1 MTLEEWWFDREQFY
15 MIDEIKGLIQ
25 EMNNQ
30 KMRPFLWESYP
41 DGDALEKVIA
51 ATADRLKNE
60 KIVYIT
66 HAIRGR
72 WWKKFCK
79 DVEEHSVTGVIILD
93 HYPKDWPCPTG
104 CVIVEIQSV
113 IDTML
118 NQIFD
123 SGSLPTIQTHRNID
137 QLPYSFF
144 LPVMSDD
151 MGRSLI
157 QRHLSILGI
166 DCMALMSTP
175 DIMPDTLLL
184 DSSDPWLVN
193 AELSRAQ
200 SGKTF
205 DSKQRSKEQKFNAGG
220 SNVDIMVNA
229 LHKCRFAI
237 AMDNNPDWM
246 DGNAFMTE
254 KMIWAFWAGVPVIW
268 LCNPKKRSLL
278 ESWGFRDSS
287 DGFDRLIHPNENPI
301 PGWISEISTLERL
314 VTSSVSQSW
323 QDGQGERVYKNYQI
337 ICSLRARLH
346 EEQWQEWQKI
356 KSLI

>member
-1 MTLEEWWFDREQFY
+1 MIKEFDSLVKEIGFTDWSAQTSDNINKTIEESVD
-15 MIDEIKGLIQ
+15 L
-25 EMNNQ
+25 
-30 KMRPFLWESYP
+30 
-41 DGDALEKVIA
+41 
-51 ATADRLKNE
+51 LKKI
-60 KIVYIT
+60 KIVFIT
-66 HAIRGR
+66 HSIRYS

-79 DVEEHSVTGVIILD
+79 DVEENSVTGVIIVD

-104 CVIVEIQSV
+104 CVIVEIQTIV
-113 IDTML
+113 DRML

-123 SGSLPTIQTHRNID
+123 SGSLPTIQTHRKID
-137 QLPYSFF
+137 QLPHSFF
-144 LPVMSDD
+144 LPVRNADL
-151 MGRSLI
+151 GRSLI

-166 DCMALMSTP
+166 DKKACMSTP

-200 SGKTF
+200 AGKTF
-205 DSKQRSKEQKFNAGG
+205 DSKQRTQDKRFNRYGY
-220 SNVDIMVNA
+220 NVVTMIET
-229 LHKCRFAI
+229 LQKCRVAI
-237 AMDNNPDWM
+237 AMDGDPDWM
-246 DGNAFMTE
+246 DASAYMSE
-254 KMIWAFWAGVPVIW
+254 KMMWAFWAGVPVIW

-314 VTSSVSQSW
+314 VTSSVSQRW

-337 ICSLRARLH
+337 VCSLRARLH

>member
-1 MTLEEWWFDREQFY
+1 MIKEFDSLVQEIGSINWEAQTPDNINKTIEESVD
-15 MIDEIKGLIQ
+15 L
-25 EMNNQ
+25 
-30 KMRPFLWESYP
+30 
-41 DGDALEKVIA
+41 
-51 ATADRLKNE
+51 LKKI
-60 KIVYIT
+60 KIVFIT
-66 HAIRGR
+66 HSIRYSQ
-72 WWKKFCK
+72 WKKFCK
-79 DVEEHSVTGVIILD
+79 DVEEHSVTGVIIVD

-104 CVIVEIQSV
+104 CVIVEIQIV

-123 SGSLPTIQTHRNID
+123 SGSLPTIQAHRKID
-137 QLPYSFF
+137 QLPHSFF
-144 LPVMSDD
+144 LPVKSTDQ
-151 MGRSLI
+151 GRSLI

-166 DCMALMSTP
+166 DNKACMSTP
-175 DIMPDTLLL
+175 DITPNNLIL

-200 SGKTF
+200 LGKTF
-205 DSKQRSKEQKFNAGG
+205 DSKERTEDLQFNHNG
-220 SNVDIMVNA
+220 SNVVTMIET
-229 LHKCRFAI
+229 LQKCRFAI

-246 DGNAFMTE
+246 DASAYMTE
-254 KMIWAFWAGVPVIW
+254 KMMWAFWAGVPVIW

-287 DGFDRLIHPNENPI
+287 DGFDRLIHPNENTI
-301 PGWISEISTLERL
+301 PGWIAEIATLERL